1 MITISLELKD
11 LPKDIE
17 NIVSKSILLEKID
30 LNYISISSSPFK
42 IDIKSPSITR
52 GRAIMN
58 SYIFWIYTILRVIE
72 EVK

>member
-1 MITISLELKD
+1 MITISVEIKD
-11 LPKDIE
+11 FPKDIE
-17 NIVSKSILLEKID
+17 NIISKSILLEKID
-30 LNYISISSSPFK
+30 INYISISNSPFK

>member
-1 MITISLELKD
+1 MIMISVEISD
-11 LPKDIE
+11 FPKNME

-30 LNYISISSSPFK
+30 VNYISISNSPFK